1 MAASAASDVGG
12 EGTPQYGHHLLR
24 SFDTLVHHRN
34 LRFTR
39 ALRCNGNSITLMTVA
54 AVIDA
59 ARSALTPA
67 ERRVADVVLTS
78 PEAVAFGTVADLAQ
92 RAATSGATVVRL
104 AAKLGYDGFTSMQSA
119 VQDELGQRLRPAAER
134 IREVTPSDVLG
145 RVRAVEL
152 DNVAGTLEAASPG
165 AFEEAVAALADESH
179 PVHVLAGDVSRGIGM
194 LFADELSMLRA
205 GVSIWFGADVRLARH
220 LAGVQRGDVLVA
232 IDHRRYERWVL
243 DTTRLARER
252 GAGCWPCA
260 TAPCR
265 RSPIWRGARSWC
277 GPSPPARSTAT
288 SAPWPSPTR
297 WWPERRPTASSR
309 PPIGSTASKRRG
321 ASTARCFDE

>member
-1 MAASAASDVGG
+1 
-12 EGTPQYGHHLLR
+12 
-24 SFDTLVHHRN
+24 
-34 LRFTR
+34 
-39 ALRCNGNSITLMTVA
+39 MTVA

-78 PEAVAFGTVADLAQ
+78 PEAIAFGTVADLAQ

-152 DNVAGTLEAASPG
+152 DNVAGTLEAALPE
-165 AFEEAVAALADESH
+165 AFDEAVAALADESH
-179 PVHVLAGDVSRGIGM
+179 PVHVLAGDASRGIGM

-220 LAGVQRGDVLVA
+220 LAAVQRGDVLVA
-232 IDHRRYERWVL
+232 IDHRRYERWVV

-252 GAGCWPCA
+252 GARILALCDSALSPLADLAWCTFVVRAESAGPFDSHVGTVALTNALMAGAAAHRQQPA
-260 TAPCR
+260 TDRLDGIEAA
-265 RSPIWRGARSWC
+265 WRQYGALL
-277 GPSPPARSTAT
+277 
-288 SAPWPSPTR
+288 
-297 WWPERRPTASSR
+297 
-309 PPIGSTASKRRG
+309 
-321 ASTARCFDE
+321 DE